1 MTDFDYLATRQQ
13 HLRESQRFRNLVPR
27 AADGIYLI
35 EPDHRRLL
43 NFGANDY
50 LGLAVQMRD
59 DIENSNAGTDSGDGE
74 CWQVA
79 GGSGASAL
87 LSGWT
92 VQHQRLSEQIAELEA
107 TESAVVFPTG
117 FAACSG
123 TVSALAEAGDLILSD
138 QLNHASLI
146 DGCRMSRAKRIVYPH
161 ADWQTVDSILRQ
173 RRHEFER
180 VWIVT
185 NTVFGMDGYVAP
197 MDRLNEIARD
207 HTACLI
213 ADEAHGTGVLGED
226 GSGVCEAL
234 GVKDQVV
241 IRIGTLSKAVGSQG
255 GFVAAPRVVIDHL
268 VNHCR
273 SLIYSTSLT
282 PAAVAAASAGIDHIR
297 TQPERRQRVKMLARR
312 VRSELSIEPRN
323 DLEASVPIIPV
334 VVGDDSQAVRVSR
347 QLAELG
353 FYVPAIRPPTV
364 AEGTARLRISLS
376 AAHQDEMIEQLLNAI
391 RRLV

>member
-13 HLRESQRFRNLVPR
+13 HLRESQRFRKLVPR
-27 AADGIYLI
+27 AADGVYVI
-35 EPDHRRLL
+35 EPDNRRLL

-50 LGLAVQMRD
+50 LGLALEMRERIEIPNSGTESGEGGCVQA
-59 DIENSNAGTDSGDGE
+59 S
-74 CWQVA
+74 

-92 VQHQRLSEQIAELEA
+92 AQHQRLSEQIAELEG
-107 TESAVVFPTG
+107 TESAVLFPTG

-146 DGCRMSRAKRIVYPH
+146 DGCRMSRAERIVYPH
-161 ADWQTVDSILRQ
+161 ADWQAVDRILRQ
-173 RRHEFER
+173 RRDEFAR

-197 MDRLNEIARD
+197 MDRLNEIAQT
-207 HTACLI
+207 HAAILI
-213 ADEAHGTGVLGED
+213 ADEAHGTGVFGED
-226 GSGVCEAL
+226 GSGVCEAM
-234 GVKDQVV
+234 GVKDQVA

-255 GFVAAPRVVIDHL
+255 GFVAAPHVVIDHL

-282 PAAVAAASAGIDHIR
+282 PAAVVAARVGIDQIS
-297 TQPERRQRVKMLARR
+297 TQPQRRQRVKMLARR
-312 VRSELSIEPRN
+312 VRSQLLIKTRT

-334 VVGDDSQAVRVSR
+334 VVGEDTQAVQVSR

-364 AEGTARLRISLS
+364 AQGTARLRISLS
-376 AAHQDEMIEQLLNAI
+376 AAHQDEMVERLLDAV

>member
-13 HLRESQRFRNLVPR
+13 HLRDHQQWRSLVPR

-35 EPDHRRLL
+35 ESDDRRLL

-50 LGLAVQMRD
+50 LGLALEMRD
-59 DIENSNAGTDSGDGE
+59 RMAGSIGNGDS
-74 CWQVA
+74 VHVPVS

-87 LSGWT
+87 VSGWT
-92 VQHQRLSEQIAELEA
+92 KQHQRLSEQIAEFEG
-107 TESAVVFPTG
+107 TESAVLFPTG

-123 TVSALAEAGDLILSD
+123 TVSALAEAGDLVLSD

-146 DGCRMSRAKRIVYPH
+146 DGCRMSRAERIVYPH
-161 ADWQTVDSILRQ
+161 ADWKAVDHILRQ
-173 RRHEFER
+173 RRDEFAR

-185 NTVFGMDGYVAP
+185 NTVFGMDGHVAP
-197 MDRLNEIARD
+197 MDHLHEIAQ
-207 HTACLI
+207 TYSACLI
-213 ADEAHGTGVLGED
+213 ADEAHGTGVLGQD

-234 GVKDQVV
+234 GVKDKVK

-273 SLIYSTSLT
+273 PLIYSTSLT
-282 PAAVAAASAGIDHIR
+282 PAAVVAATVGIDQIR
-297 TQPERRQRVKMLARR
+297 TQPQRQRRVNMLARR
-312 VRSELSIEPRN
+312 VRSQLSIEAST

-334 VVGDDSQAVRVSR
+334 VVGEQNRAVQLSR
-347 QLAELG
+347 QLADSG

-376 AAHQDEMIEQLLNAI
+376 AAHEDGMIEQLLDAVQA
-391 RRLV
+391 LL

>member
-1 MTDFDYLATRQQ
+1 
-13 HLRESQRFRNLVPR
+13 
-27 AADGIYLI
+27 
-35 EPDHRRLL
+35 
-43 NFGANDY
+43 
-50 LGLAVQMRD
+50 
-59 DIENSNAGTDSGDGE
+59 
-74 CWQVA
+74 
-79 GGSGASAL
+79 
-87 LSGWT
+87 
-92 VQHQRLSEQIAELEA
+92 
-107 TESAVVFPTG
+107 
-117 FAACSG
+117 
-123 TVSALAEAGDLILSD
+123 
-138 QLNHASLI
+138 
-146 DGCRMSRAKRIVYPH
+146 
-161 ADWQTVDSILRQ
+161 
-173 RRHEFER
+173 
-180 VWIVT
+180 
-185 NTVFGMDGYVAP
+185 
-197 MDRLNEIARD
+197 
-207 HTACLI
+207 
-213 ADEAHGTGVLGED
+213 
-226 GSGVCEAL
+226 
-234 GVKDQVV
+234 
-241 IRIGTLSKAVGSQG
+241 
-255 GFVAAPRVVIDHL
+255 VIDHL

>member
-27 AADGIYLI
+27 AADGVYLI
-35 EPDHRRLL
+35 EPDHCRLL

-312 VRSELSIEPRN
+312 VRSELSIESRN